1 LVPLPGCISFPG
13 PLILSGSLYLLDGEN
28 AQPEVRITAHLRL
41 YDKITQAADRD
52 QVLARPVL
60 SIALAF
66 NPART
71 FSGKTGSLV
80 IRTPQALRMS
90 HISGKDF
97 LRHHFVTET
106 V

>member
-1 LVPLPGCISFPG
+1 VPLPECISFPA
-13 PLILSGSLYLLDGEN
+13 PVIPFGSLYLLDGGN

-41 YDKITQAADRD
+41 YDKITHAADRD
-52 QVLARPVL
+52 QVLARAGL
-60 SIALAF
+60 SIGLAF

-71 FSGKTGSLV
+71 FSGKAGSLV

-90 HISGKDF
+90 HLSGRDF
-97 LRHHFVTET
+97 LRHHFVIET